1 MELLIFKGKVNIYI
15 PIRDLSHRN
24 KHIFLRQ
31 GDIMTEKNR
40 YKARQIE
47 TLKAIDEIRM
57 IDTSGYEGN
66 PMVERLLADLVAEQ
80 KEKIE
85 EFEDTLSQRDQNIS
99 SLKVRVAGLE
109 ASYNSMRTLSWIR
122 SLIGIILG
130 VSASLTFLGES
141 SLSKI
146 GVLLV
151 IVFIGLFI
159 LTCGF
164 SLGREKHEKH

>member
-1 MELLIFKGKVNIYI
+1 
-15 PIRDLSHRN
+15 
-24 KHIFLRQ
+24 
-31 GDIMTEKNR
+31 MTEKNR

>member
-1 MELLIFKGKVNIYI
+1 MA
-15 PIRDLSHRN
+15 
-24 KHIFLRQ
+24 
-31 GDIMTEKNR
+31 EKNR

-80 KEKIE
+80 KEKIGE
-85 EFEDTLSQRDQNIS
+85 LEDTLSQRDQNIS

-130 VSASLTFLGES
+130 ISASLIFLGES

-151 IVFIGLFI
+151 IVFTGLFI

-164 SLGREKHEKH
+164 SLGREKHERQ